1 MIMTTIRQ
9 WFYLISAAITPL
21 IAILVA
27 LNLISE
33 GQGNQL
39 LALLTALGGLIGGG
53 AAGTAGVVLGK
64 QRKDGTLVV
73 AAPADAAI
81 TAIEQTVQAATAA
94 TAEVERVKQ
103 AASEALG
110 AAAVGSVP
118 VVGPLAQQAID
129 TLRLG

>member
-1 MIMTTIRQ
+1 MIMTTFRQ

-27 LNLISE
+27 LNLITE

-39 LALLTALGGLIGGG
+39 LALLTALGGLIGAG

-110 AAAVGSVP
+110 AAVGSVP

-129 TLRLG
+129 NLRLG

>member
-1 MIMTTIRQ
+1 MTTIRQ

-53 AAGTAGVVLGK
+53 AAGTAGVILGK
-64 QRKDGTLVV
+64 QRKDDTLVV

-103 AASEALG
+103 AASETLG
-110 AAAVGSVP
+110 AAVGSVP

>member
-1 MIMTTIRQ
+1 MIMTTFRQ

-39 LALLTALGGLIGGG
+39 LALLTTLGGLIGGG

-73 AAPADAAI
+73 AAPADTAI
-81 TAIEQTVQAATAA
+81 TAIEQTVQVATAA
-94 TAEVERVKQ
+94 TAEVQRVKQ
-103 AASEALG
+103 AASETLG
-110 AAAVGSVP
+110 AAVGSVP

-129 TLRLG
+129 NLRLG